1 MSAQGP
7 GQLLFSF
14 VRHWSRRGAAGDAVI
29 AEQGRLVQVT
39 EAVNALV
46 DRDEPATV
54 NAVAHELGID
64 QSGAS
69 RLVKSAADAGYLTM
83 AKGASDGRRREV
95 SITAAGQA
103 ALEHAHR
110 WQEQVFDD
118 LTAGWTRQ
126 RRDDFQRAMADL
138 IARSHAMGGP
148 ATPTRP

>member
-1 MSAQGP
+1 MSAPGP
-7 GQLLFSF
+7 GQLLFGF
-14 VRHWSRRGAAGDAVI
+14 VRHWSRRAAAGNAVI
-29 AEQGRLVQVT
+29 AEQGRIVQVT

-54 NAVAHELGID
+54 NAVADELGID

-95 SITAAGQA
+95 SVTAAGHA
-103 ALEHAHR
+103 ALEHAHE

-118 LTAGWTRQ
+118 LTAGWSRQ
-126 RRDDFQRAMADL
+126 RRDDFQRATADL
-138 IARSHAMGGP
+138 IARSHALG
-148 ATPTRP
+148 AS